1 MRVKD
6 KNSKPVMVKISK
18 GKVLNVRIHL
28 VNPVKLINANY
39 V

>member
-6 KNSKPVMVKISK
+6 KNSKPVMVISR